1 MFLTDLEDVDLLDR
15 TKSLPWYS
23 KILYLAYSNN
33 FSTSA
38 ISINYRKK
46 KKNKTNQKPK
56 SFWAQDAAKT
66 CREKEKPNTILL
78 LHVKLLYYENVYEN
92 VFSYVYENTVLA
104 TEKQ

>member
-1 MFLTDLEDVDLLDR
+1 MFLTDLEDVDLLDW

-46 KKNKTNQKPK
+46 KKTKPTKNQQAFEHKMQQK
-56 SFWAQDAAKT
+56 LA
-66 CREKEKPNTILL
+66 EKRRSQIPFCSSMWNFCIMKMYMKIL
-78 LHVKLLYYENVYEN
+78 Y
-92 VFSYVYENTVLA
+92 
-104 TEKQ
+104 